1 MDLCSFLSGSCSS
14 YTKGSISSDS
24 YNQATEYY
32 FCANAVSSGSIDVI
46 NNSANKNLT
55 LYTWGL
61 TSLHPLWEWKLSTS
75 TNSKTTIKVDRST
88 NFYEDLYV
96 KVVSNSGTSEYS
108 SKDFA
113 SCSTLE
119 TTLTI
124 DSASSIT
131 IRVKR
136 LSDSSKY
143 SINVA
148 NSESSSSS
156 SDDTVTIIITVIIVF
171 FVLCF
176 IAALLSLVVYLRLKD
191 DRREQEFL
199 RILATENEIKSAEN
213 RKQEIKWI
221 LESMKKGKYG
231 DVKIEYDQTSWVIW
245 LCSFAKKNN
254 ISIIEECKHV
264 FHSEWLASWYE
275 KLPIDRPLVC
285 PHCSTPNTMMSDVSP
300 NNANNV

>member
-1 MDLCSFLSGSCSS
+1 MDSCSFLSGSCSS
-14 YTKGSISSDS
+14 YTKGTISADS

-32 FCANAVSSGSIDVI
+32 FCSNAVSSGSIDVI

-96 KVVSNSGTSEYS
+96 KVVSTSGTTEYS

-171 FVLCF
+171 FVICA
-176 IAALLSLVVYLRLKD
+176 IAVLLSAVIYWRLRD
-191 DRREQEFL
+191 NRREQEFL
-199 RILATENEIKSAEN
+199 RILTTENEIKSAEN
-213 RKQEIKWI
+213 RKQEIQWI
-221 LESMKKGKYG
+221 LESMNKGKYG

-245 LCSFAKKNN
+245 LSLFTKKSN

-275 KLPIDRPLVC
+275 NLQIDRPLVC
-285 PHCSTPNTMMSDVSP
+285 PHCSTPNTMTSDIGP
-300 NNANNV
+300 NHGNNV

>member
-1 MDLCSFLSGSCSS
+1 MDSWSFLSGSCSS

-96 KVVSNSGTSEYS
+96 KVVSTSGTTEYS

-143 SINVA
+143 SINVT
-148 NSESSSSS
+148 NSESSSSN
-156 SDDTVTIIITVIIVF
+156 SDDTVTIILIVIIVF
-171 FVLCF
+171 FALCF
-176 IAALLSLVVYLRLKD
+176 IAALLSIGIYWRLRD
-191 DRREQEFL
+191 NRRQQEFL
-199 RILATENEIKSAEN
+199 RILATENEIKRAES
-213 RKQEIKWI
+213 RKQEIQRI

-245 LCSFAKKNN
+245 LSSFTKKSD
-254 ISIIEECKHV
+254 ISMNEECKHV

-275 KLPIDRPLVC
+275 NLPIDRPIVC
-285 PHCSTPNTMMSDVSP
+285 PHCSTPNTMTSDVGS